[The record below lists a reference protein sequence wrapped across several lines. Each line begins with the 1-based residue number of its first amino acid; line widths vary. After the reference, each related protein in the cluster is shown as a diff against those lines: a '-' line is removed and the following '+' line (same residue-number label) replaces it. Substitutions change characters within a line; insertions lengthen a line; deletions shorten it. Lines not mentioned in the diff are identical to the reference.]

1 MNSFERLRD
10 AVEAAGLQWKETAAG
25 VKANFQTPGHEP
37 GDFGTSITYNG
48 ELTLIHCF
56 NGETDQVLADLGLE
70 KRDLYDNPRGST
82 YRYSDGFTVSRSP
95 DKYFSQLC
103 KHGVRPTKCSECKG
117 KLTTLYGID
126 SLQDGQPVYVVE
138 GEKDVNTAIN
148 VCGVAAVSQV
158 GGASNN
164 PKSADW
170 SPLAGRDV
178 VIVQDDD
185 KPGEKRTKKLLDYFK
200 SMDTP
205 PKDIVVT
212 KALVGKDLSDHV
224 AAGKEIHELEA
235 IEAKEPPRRK
245 IELFQAST
253 VKTERLEWLMPNWIP
268 LNSITLLAGREGL
281 GKSTIA
287 CDIAAQATTGEL
299 TGTPMNVAYVA
310 TEDSLSLTVKPR
322 LQAAGADLE
331 RALLLKVTTEEGRE
345 GALSLPGDTDI
356 LADALEEH
364 KVKLVILDAAKS
376 AMFAGLDGYKDDH
389 VRQFLEPLA
398 AMCDR
403 LGIVVLGLVH
413 FGKRESADSGKLILG
428 SIAWSQIA
436 RSVLSVAADDEGTLV
451 VTNTKGNLAPK
462 QISREARI
470 ESVSVPTD
478 DGETTEVGRLV
489 WGDETDRSASDL
501 LVTHD
506 DQDDFTDCEV
516 WLRDYLA
523 QSGPTR
529 RKVVLDDARKV
540 GYKVAKTVQRA
551 YKKIG
556 GVQGQYTDTFP
567 REAEW
572 SIPSPF
578 SRDTGDTVS
587 LMHVPTVP
595 TVDDLQ
601 KRNVPTGVNAQQGHK
616 GHAQENHV
624 PTVPTGFHQQVL
636 ESLSPEYAMSLK
648 TIQGS
653 VKQDQRDQV
662 EEILDQLIVQGAVRL
677 DSNGRYLLNQSKKEE
692 AA

>member
-1 MNSFERLRD
+1 MTNSFERLRE
-10 AVEAAGLQWKETAAG
+10 AVEAAGLQLVEQEAG
-25 VKANFQTPGHEP
+25 VRARFQTPGHEVRHT
-37 GDFGTSITYNG
+37 GDLNTAITYTG
-48 ELTLIHCF
+48 ELTLIHSH
-56 NGETDQVLADLGLE
+56 DDDADRVLEELGLS
-70 KRDLYDNPRGST
+70 KRDLFDNPRGST
-82 YRYSDGFTVSRSP
+82 YEYSDGFVVSRSP
-95 DKYFSQLC
+95 EKYFSQLC
-103 KHGVRPTKCSECKG
+103 KHGMKPTKCSECKG

-126 SLQDGQPVYVVE
+126 SLQDDQPVYVVE

-170 SPLAGRDV
+170 SLLAGRDV
-178 VIVQDDD
+178 IIVQDDD
-185 KPGEKRTKKLLDYFK
+185 KPGEKRTKKLLDYFQ

-224 AAGKEIHELEA
+224 AAGKQIHELVA
-235 IEAKEPPRRK
+235 IEAKEASRRK

-287 CDIAAQATTGEL
+287 CGIAAQATTGEL
-299 TGTPMNVAYVA
+299 TGKPMNVAYVA
-310 TEDSLSLTVKPR
+310 TEDSLPLTVKPR

-331 RALLLKVTTEEGRE
+331 RTLLLKVTTEEGRE

-364 KVKLVILDAAKS
+364 NVKLVILDAAKS

-436 RSVLSVAADDEGTLV
+436 RSVLSVAADEEGTLV

-462 QISREARI
+462 QVSREARI
-470 ESVSVPTD
+470 ESVSIPTD
-478 DGETTEVGRLV
+478 DGEATDVGRII
-489 WGDETDRSASDL
+489 WGDETDRSAADL
-501 LVTHD
+501 LVSHD
-506 DQDDFTDCEV
+506 DQEDRTEV
-516 WLRDYLA
+516 EA
-523 QSGPTR
+523 
-529 RKVVLDDARKV
+529 VVLDYLESQGGTASAGEVLKVTRAAGLSDNTVKKAR
-540 GYKVAKTVQRA
+540 
-551 YKKIG
+551 KKIG
-556 GVQGQYTDTFP
+556 VKTVKAGMNGGWVWTIDQAGEYFSKVPEGAEDSRANIQAP
-567 REAEW
+567 SAPSAAPSGEATSTE
-572 SIPSPF
+572 PSL
-578 SRDTGDTVS
+578 TVV
-587 LMHVPTVP
+587 HDEVVGTI
-595 TVDDLQ
+595 
-601 KRNVPTGVNAQQGHK
+601 
-616 GHAQENHV
+616 
-624 PTVPTGFHQQVL
+624 L
-636 ESLSPEYAMSLK
+636 ESLSPEYPMSLK
-648 TIQGS
+648 VLQGS
-653 VKQDQRDQV
+653 VLPDQRDQV
-662 EEILDQLIVQGAVRL
+662 QEALDQLTQQGAVTT
-677 DSNGRYLLNQSKKEE
+677 DSKGRYLLAHNKKEE

>member
-1 MNSFERLRD
+1 M
-10 AVEAAGLQWKETAAG
+10 
-25 VKANFQTPGHEP
+25 
-37 GDFGTSITYNG
+37 TYTG
-48 ELTLIHCF
+48 ELTLIHSH
-56 NGETDQVLADLGLE
+56 DDDADRVLEELGLS
-70 KRDLYDNPRGST
+70 KRDLFDNPRGST
-82 YRYSDGFTVSRSP
+82 YEYSDGFVVSRSP
-95 DKYFSQLC
+95 EKYFSQLC
-103 KHGVRPTKCSECKG
+103 KHGMKPTKCSECKG

-126 SLQDGQPVYVVE
+126 SLQDDQPVYVVE

-170 SPLAGRDV
+170 SLLAGRDV
-178 VIVQDDD
+178 IIVQDDD
-185 KPGEKRTKKLLDYFK
+185 KPGEKRTKKLLDYFQ

-224 AAGKEIHELEA
+224 AAGKQIHELVA
-235 IEAKEPPRRK
+235 IEAKEASRRK

-287 CDIAAQATTGEL
+287 CGIAAQATTGEL
-299 TGTPMNVAYVA
+299 TGKPMNVAYVA
-310 TEDSLSLTVKPR
+310 TEDSLPLTVKPR

-331 RALLLKVTTEEGRE
+331 RTLLLKVTTEEGRE

-364 KVKLVILDAAKS
+364 NVKLVILDAAKS

-436 RSVLSVAADDEGTLV
+436 RSVLSVAADEEGTLV

-462 QISREARI
+462 QVSREARI
-470 ESVSVPTD
+470 ESVSIPTD
-478 DGETTEVGRLV
+478 DGEATDVGRII
-489 WGDETDRSASDL
+489 WGDETDRSAADL
-501 LVTHD
+501 LVSHD
-506 DQDDFTDCEV
+506 DQEDRTEV
-516 WLRDYLA
+516 EA
-523 QSGPTR
+523 
-529 RKVVLDDARKV
+529 VVLDYLESQGGTASAGEVLKVTRAAGLSDNTVKKAR
-540 GYKVAKTVQRA
+540 
-551 YKKIG
+551 KKIG
-556 GVQGQYTDTFP
+556 VKTVKAGMNGGWVWTIDQAGEYFSKVPEGAEDSRANIQAP
-567 REAEW
+567 SAPSAAPSGEATSTE
-572 SIPSPF
+572 PSL
-578 SRDTGDTVS
+578 TVV
-587 LMHVPTVP
+587 HDEVVGTI
-595 TVDDLQ
+595 
-601 KRNVPTGVNAQQGHK
+601 
-616 GHAQENHV
+616 
-624 PTVPTGFHQQVL
+624 L
-636 ESLSPEYAMSLK
+636 ESLSPEYPMSLK
-648 TIQGS
+648 VLQGS
-653 VKQDQRDQV
+653 VLPDQRDQV
-662 EEILDQLIVQGAVRL
+662 QEALDQLTQQGAVTT
-677 DSNGRYLLNQSKKEE
+677 DSKGRYLLAHNKKEE

>member
-10 AVEAAGLQWKETAAG
+10 AVEAAGLQWKEAAAG

-126 SLQDGQPVYVVE
+126 SLQDDQPVYVVE

-170 SPLAGRDV
+170 SLLAGREV
-178 VIVQDDD
+178 IIVQDDD
-185 KPGEKRTKKLLDYFK
+185 KPGEKRTKKLLDYLQ

-224 AAGKEIHELEA
+224 AAGKEIHELVA
-235 IEAKEPPRRK
+235 IEAKEAPRRK

-436 RSVLSVAADDEGTLV
+436 RSVLSVAADEEGTLV

-478 DGETTEVGRLV
+478 DGEETEVGRLV

-506 DQDDFTDCEV
+506 DQDDRTEV
-516 WLRDYLA
+516 EA
-523 QSGPTR
+523 
-529 RKVVLDDARKV
+529 VVLDYLESQGGTASAGEVLKATRAAGLSDNTVKKAR
-540 GYKVAKTVQRA
+540 
-551 YKKIG
+551 KKIG
-556 GVQGQYTDTFP
+556 VK
-567 REAEW
+567 
-572 SIPSPF
+572 
-578 SRDTGDTVS
+578 TVKAG
-587 LMHVPTVP
+587 MNGGWVW
-595 TVDDLQ
+595 TVDPASEYFS
-601 KRNVPTGVNAQQGHK
+601 KVPEGAEDSRAKIQAPSAPSAVPSAATGATDPSLKVVQDTLGTTIL
-616 GHAQENHV
+616 G
-624 PTVPTGFHQQVL
+624 T
-636 ESLSPEYAMSLK
+636 LSPEYAMSLK

-653 VKQDQRDQV
+653 VSQSQREQV
-662 EEILDQLIVQGAVRL
+662 QETLDILIDQGAVIS
-677 DSNGRYLLNQSKKEE
+677 DAKGRYLLSQSKKEE